1 MERIEK
7 ALKQLSNLYEFNRK
21 LQTYKIPSCPNSK
34 GQPSAAPDRENIG
47 GADAASVKRGW

>member
-21 LQTYKIPSCPNSK
+21 LETYKIQYSPGTNR
-34 GQPSAAPDRENIG
+34 QPSAAPDRENIG
-47 GADAASVKRGW
+47 GTDATSR